1 MAVLFQ
7 GLCLDLSWAATTFH
21 GMERRRELEL
31 ALWRSACRHI
41 DIAESLPD
49 LTEAIRTAVPIDRM
63 WIFAV
68 DGSHVTLV
76 AGNPVGPTARR
87 YAVAGEDAQRAAR
100 FAAKGGV
107 SLVNP
112 AQPGKSL
119 VRALLPAIGL
129 GKAIA
134 GGLQR
139 DGEAE
144 GVVLWRLS
152 ESQDPTDELAEHL
165 AAALEPLAVAL
176 DTSRRFH
183 ELEDLRRTAEADR
196 QSALRRLGRE
206 SLTEPI
212 IGANGGLKP
221 IMERVGVVAVQDVPV
236 LILGETGSGKEVIAR
251 AIHEQ
256 SNRHDGPFLRVNCG
270 AIPPELIDSQL
281 FGHEKGAFTGATEQR
296 LGWFERADGGTLF
309 LDEIGELPLA
319 AQVRLLRVLQEGLL
333 ERVGGQ
339 GPVRVDCRII
349 AATHRDLASM
359 VRERTFREDLW
370 YRLAVFPIML
380 PPLRERTGDLSD
392 LVVHLAERAATRFGL
407 PDFEITP
414 EDLAALGQYEWP
426 GNIRELAAVIDR
438 AALLGANRR
447 LAVSAAMGVAQHGDV
462 SHKLQEMRGRD
473 VPGAIVSLDAAVR
486 NAIEAALIASRGRI
500 EGRGGAAERLGVNPN
515 TLRSKIRKCGIN
527 VAAYRDQD
535 A

>member
-1 MAVLFQ
+1 MNKLHA
-7 GLCLDLSWAATTFH
+7 
-21 GMERRRELEL
+21 LEL
-31 ALWRSACRHI
+31 GLWRAACRHV
-41 DIAESLPD
+41 DLAESIDD
-49 LTEAIRTAVPIDRM
+49 LFGAIRAAVAVEGM
-63 WIFAV
+63 WIFTIR
-68 DGSHVTLV
+68 GRCVTLV
-76 AGNPVGPTARR
+76 ARSHAQFPAAGADGPGDQRYSIAGAEARR
-87 YAVAGEDAQRAAR
+87 VER
-100 FAAKGGV
+100 FAAGGGLIPV
-107 SLVNP
+107 RLHH
-112 AQPGKSL
+112 PGKGPL
-119 VRALLPAIGL
+119 GGLLGILPDGL
-129 GKAIA
+129 LGQDANGMTIA
-134 GGLQR
+134 GGLHLGGQ
-139 DGEAE
+139 GE
-144 GVVLWRLS
+144 GVVLW
-152 ESQDPTDELAEHL
+152 QLADGCVWSDAIAEML
-165 AAALEPLAVAL
+165 AATLEPLAVAL
-176 DTSRRFH
+176 ETSRRFH
-183 ELEDLRRTAEADR
+183 ELEEHRRRAEADR
-196 QSALRRLGRE
+196 QTALRRLGRP
-206 SLTEPI
+206 SLDETI
-212 IGANGGLKP
+212 IGVRGGLKP
-221 IMERVGVVAVQDVPV
+221 VMDRVAMVASRDLPV

-251 AIHEQ
+251 AIHER
-256 SNRHDGPFLRVNCG
+256 SDRHDGPFLRVNCG

-319 AQVRLLRVLQEGLL
+319 AQIRLLRVLQEGLL

-339 GPVRVDCRII
+339 GPVRVDCRIV

-392 LVVHLAERAATRFGL
+392 LVEHLAERAATRFGL

-462 SHKLQEMRGRD
+462 PHKLPEMRGRD

-486 NAIEAALIASRGRI
+486 NAIEAALFASRGRI